1 MSMKYD
7 IYKSD
12 RESIIRDLEAL
23 EGVFVFPSQ
32 GYELSNENVTKFAI
46 ECILISYNANSDRP
60 FETLFLK
67 HLARLGGHAFYA
79 VIETDELN
87 KERDSISIS
96 TYMVSFITAM
106 NYRPFFV
113 TNGTILVCGDD
124 EESFD
129 GHQYGYIDRFVG
141 NNDFNPLFVLL
152 DDVVQRYVG
161 ETEYQTEK
169 FENAVV
175 ALQWIISYGFPY
187 GNIIGWDNNK
197 IIDSDVKKMVMANNV
212 PFDTNFIEGNPEYR
226 FCRLIRFG
234 LRELIFTER
243 TLFERLLNMDVMDPI
258 SSLLL
263 FEVIKK
269 PITDSYI
276 SNVQLSRDLFAQL
289 ADKNSKKP
297 EIFAPSFTI
306 YMRISQPEG
315 FTEKFLE
322 EVRKYPTILEGMK
335 WNVETVK
342 TLSLRKQRYKIEVH
356 TGSRVNVL
364 ELSKTLDEVRKICI
378 RLLIRLDLG
387 KDDLTPNKVQ
397 FWLDYL
403 EITIPNINQEVTT
416 ACEDM
421 FNREFRAEQ
430 AYARKI
436 NRLSDPEEGKI
447 MFRLGFGHL
456 NVVVDWFTEDHASST
471 RLDRSDPFTKAAINY
486 GLSGNRRRGLNLLK
500 EVYEL
505 FNADRNSDMPFRFY
519 NYIQTNE
526 KNLIPYLTKKHP
538 MIFLPDDDYNLAK
551 EDVKFFIDNYNTLD
565 NIKKLMEQII
575 TSSKETRLVDTVYK
589 KLIYLDIYNEKDLSY
604 LDDICKSI
612 SLFFGAQ
619 YRKSLKSV

>member
-1 MSMKYD
+1 MKYD

-67 HLARLGGHAFYA
+67 HLARLGEHAFYA
-79 VIETDELN
+79 VIETGELN
-87 KERDSISIS
+87 KKMDSISPS
-96 TYMVSFITAM
+96 TYMVNFITAM

-113 TNGTILVCGDD
+113 TNGNILVCGDNG
-124 EESFD
+124 ETFD
-129 GHQYGYIDRFVG
+129 GHQYGDIDRFVG

-152 DDVVQRYVG
+152 DHVVQRYVG

-169 FENAVV
+169 FKNAVI
-175 ALQWIISYGFPY
+175 ALQWVTSYGFPY
-187 GNIIGWDNNK
+187 KNIIGWDKNK
-197 IIDSDVKKMVMANNV
+197 IIDSDVNEMVMTNNV
-212 PFDTNFIEGNPEYR
+212 PFDINFIEGNPEYR

-297 EIFAPSFTI
+297 EIFTPAFTI

-342 TLSLRKQRYKIEVH
+342 TLSRRKQRYKIEVH

-364 ELSKTLDEVRKICI
+364 ELSKTLDEVRRICI
-378 RLLIRLDLG
+378 RLLIRSDLG
-387 KDDLTPNKVQ
+387 KNDLTPNKVQ

-421 FNREFRAEQ
+421 FNSEFRVEQ
-430 AYARKI
+430 AYAREM

-447 MFRLGFGHL
+447 MFRLGFGPL
-456 NVVVDWFTEDHASST
+456 SNVFIDWFTEDHASSI

-486 GLSGNRRRGLNLLK
+486 GLSGKRRKGLSLLK

-526 KNLIPYLTKKHP
+526 RNLVPYLTKKHP
-538 MIFLPDDDYNLAK
+538 MLFLPDEDYNLAK
-551 EDVKFFIDNYNTLD
+551 EDVNFFIDNYNMLD
-565 NIKKLMEQII
+565 DIEKLMKQII
-575 TSSKETRLVDTVYK
+575 KPSKETILIDIVYK
-589 KLIYLDIYNEKDLSY
+589 KLINLDIYKEKDLSY

-619 YRKSLKSV
+619 YRKSLKSA